1 MADRSTCT
9 NSLKVDKLIR
19 EEPDNFYDEMYEIL
33 DTDCDTFDISEFKR
47 FYIVRRLP
55 LYNINRG
62 DDFKKALQIVEKELS
77 KNDKNMNRIFNTL
90 IEEEV
95 GHKKG
100 EYGVN
105 IDNINFLYH
114 YHHNKLGKVITSP
127 HVVTNMSHIITAMNQ
142 GIDVANYDLIL
153 EFGGGYGGM
162 AKICSGMGYN
172 NTYYIYDLPQLKK
185 LQEYHLTEINVKNK
199 IINDIK
205 ELKLAMLNNT
215 ASKKLFIA
223 TWSLSEV
230 GNELRNQIMDIIKDF
245 DSVFIIFQHYNPIK
259 GQDNYEYFY
268 NSGLFQKKFNNINT
282 WHLEKMKFIP
292 WDGGSYYLISKH
304 ICSM

>member
-127 HVVTNMSHIITAMNQ
+127 LGVKQNISCSYKSSFMCERNSL
-142 GIDVANYDLIL
+142 GS
-153 EFGGGYGGM
+153 GY
-162 AKICSGMGYN
+162 SS
-172 NTYYIYDLPQLKK
+172 
-185 LQEYHLTEINVKNK
+185 EIFFN
-199 IINDIK
+199 
-205 ELKLAMLNNT
+205 
-215 ASKKLFIA
+215 
-223 TWSLSEV
+223 SLVHS
-230 GNELRNQIMDIIKDF
+230 
-245 DSVFIIFQHYNPIK
+245 
-259 GQDNYEYFY
+259 
-268 NSGLFQKKFNNINT
+268 
-282 WHLEKMKFIP
+282 
-292 WDGGSYYLISKH
+292 
-304 ICSM
+304 